1 MPITITELNSATP
14 RRIINSGPRKDPMQ
28 SYLYENILQ
37 MQAQLRN
44 LDLDETKPLLQA
56 LERLEDKLL
65 IDKGLK
71 KQQRHPDEPA
81 LNDQQVVEYIQNL
94 IESGLTTLYETCL
107 SEKASKPVSD
117 ESTRRT
123 LMDLSG
129 LLSAGLDLHPEFRV
143 ETKYYDHNA
152 VYVNIGMTE
161 SMSDHLIYKNEDD
174 GPEFQNNSYKAYG
187 KLEAYKQ
194 QAARYH
200 QEKRIPKAELIDQP
214 HMILSVDEY
223 AKKQTEKLKDLCIK
237 IAAHRR
243 AVNAPRN
250 DKSTLMTLDSNAAT
264 VQKWEEKLKHSTGFN
279 SFLESMSF
287 DELTALAS
295 EGHGGKLEDK
305 FKEYVK
311 KSPEIPAD
319 VPDEYMPTAKERCEI
334 LKKHIQSSTFANS
347 NPNTK
352 LAIYTELIAARAAVD
367 SIRNNKASLN
377 VRLSAERLHEA
388 RLQFRQAGP
397 LKTALSRAMELR
409 DGRVAKSAATSGH
422 GGALED
428 LVRMQIREMG
438 KTAEQNF
445 QLSAVPERYLPTYAQ
460 RRADLKELLNSN
472 TAELG
477 PEQRLNLALELDRLS
492 SGQNPD
498 KQIGLDLAQAYQQI
512 EITGKAFRR
521 IGTPAELAAL
531 ATAGR
536 AGGAE
541 LRNALRSFRSAHR
554 GLLEVAERQVEL
566 EQAMEQ
572 AADHKDL
579 HEVSKK
585 AQTLWD
591 ALKRFEKKHKDPE
604 TLLDEVREEPFESR
618 AANCELNFE
627 KYQNVPFDQLKE
639 AVQANVTKVNNRLTQ
654 VNNNLIQERQPQQAI
669 NV

>member
-1 MPITITELNSATP
+1 MPITLTQLNSATP
-14 RRIINSGPRKDPMQ
+14 RRIINSRPRKDPMQ

-37 MQAQLRN
+37 MQAQLKN
-44 LDLDETKPLLQA
+44 LDLDENKPLLQA

-65 IDKGLK
+65 IAKGLK

-81 LNDQQVVEYIQNL
+81 LNGEQLIEYIQNS
-94 IESGLTTLYETCL
+94 IEAGLTTLYQTCL

-152 VYVNIGMTE
+152 VYVNMGMTE
-161 SMSDHLIYKNEDD
+161 SMSDHLIYENEND
-174 GPEFQNNSYKAYG
+174 GPAHQHDTYKAYG
-187 KLEAYKQ
+187 KLEDYKQ

-200 QEKRIPKAELIDQP
+200 QEKRIPKAELIDQS

-243 AVNAPRN
+243 AVDAPRN
-250 DKSTLMTLDSNAAT
+250 NKRTLMTLDCT
-264 VQKWEEKLKHSTGFN
+264 EEQVQKWEEKLKQSTGFN
-279 SFLESMSF
+279 KFLESMSF

-311 KSPEIPAD
+311 KSPEIPPD
-319 VPDEYMPTAKERCEI
+319 IPDEYMPTAQERCEI

-352 LAIYTELIAARAAVD
+352 LAIYAELIAARAAVD
-367 SIRNNKASLN
+367 SVRNNKASLN

-397 LKTALSRAMELR
+397 LKTALSRVMELR

-438 KTAEQNF
+438 KSAEQDY
-445 QLSAVPERYLPTYAQ
+445 QLSAVPERYLPTYAE
-460 RRADLKELLNSN
+460 RRVDLKELLNSG
-472 TAELG
+472 TAELS
-477 PEQRLNLALELDRLS
+477 PEQRLNMALELDRLS
-492 SGQNPD
+492 RGQNPD
-498 KQIGLDLAQAYQQI
+498 KQIGLDLAQSYQQI
-512 EITGKAFRR
+512 EITGEAFRK
-521 IGTPAELAAL
+521 IGRPHELAAL

-536 AGGAE
+536 AGGTD
-541 LRNALRSFRSAHR
+541 LRNALRTFRSAHR
-554 GLLEVAERQVEL
+554 GLLEAAERQVEL
-566 EQAMEQ
+566 EHAMKQAVDHEDLQ
-572 AADHKDL
+572 A
-579 HEVSKK
+579 VSKK

-591 ALKRFEKKHKDPE
+591 SLRRFEKEHKNPE
-604 TLLDEVREEPFESR
+604 TLLNEVREGPYETRVE
-618 AANCELNFE
+618 NCEVNFE
-627 KYQNVPFDQLKE
+627 QYQNVPFHKLKE
-639 AVQANVTKVNNRLTQ
+639 AVQTNVAKVNERLTR
-654 VNNNLIQERQPQQAI
+654 VNEINHPQRQPQNAI